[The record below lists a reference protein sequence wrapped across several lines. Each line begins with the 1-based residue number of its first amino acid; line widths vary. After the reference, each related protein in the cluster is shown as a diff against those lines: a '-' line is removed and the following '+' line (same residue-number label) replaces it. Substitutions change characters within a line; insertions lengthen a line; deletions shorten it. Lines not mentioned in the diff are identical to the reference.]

1 MLTRDEHGVPEYGGF
16 RREEGHH
23 VLVPIHLAHVPIV
36 SLDDLAEGALSADPP
51 LGPQDQRTLVYD
63 TAAPMLITAGDN
75 AKPNQVRGFARQDVC

>member
-1 MLTRDEHGVPEYGGF
+1 MEAFVYGPEALRLWLDKGRDDRFPVLDRLIGEGVP
-16 RREEGHH
+16 
-23 VLVPIHLAHVPIV
+23 LT
-36 SLDDLAEGALSADPP
+36 ADPP

>member
-1 MLTRDEHGVPEYGGF
+1 MAYQPSPTRSPLWSDQGAEPTCQ
-16 RREEGHH
+16 RRAQ
-23 VLVPIHLAHVPIV
+23 VTVVARC
-36 SLDDLAEGALSADPP
+36 LSADPP

>member
-1 MLTRDEHGVPEYGGF
+1 MVADIRAALRTFYDGEMTDRASRPVAPERVQRLEDF
-16 RREEGHH
+16 
-23 VLVPIHLAHVPIV
+23 L
-36 SLDDLAEGALSADPP
+36 SALSADPP

>member
-1 MLTRDEHGVPEYGGF
+1 MWRHAGPSPGRDQEQGAPRSPGANDPERSTFAGS
-16 RREEGHH
+16 
-23 VLVPIHLAHVPIV
+23 A
-36 SLDDLAEGALSADPP
+36 SLSADPP